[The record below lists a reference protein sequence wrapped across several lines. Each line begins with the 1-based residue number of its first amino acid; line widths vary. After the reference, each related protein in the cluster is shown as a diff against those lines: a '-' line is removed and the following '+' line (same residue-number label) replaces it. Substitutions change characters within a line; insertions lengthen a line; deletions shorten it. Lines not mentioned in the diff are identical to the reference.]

1 MPPGALWRAF
11 DTIII
16 LNEATR
22 FEQDHAWGQFCSL
35 ARKGQWDEKFV
46 QLLNSRVL
54 TSGHIQWKNCDLQQS
69 CAELANSLIKAVS
82 TKTTYVTP
90 DNETRLAINN
100 AFIAELA
107 ESLPNGHYPIR
118 VVAKF
123 NGGLNG
129 KSAEDISKVMSLPDS
144 RFHKLAPYIDIV
156 PGTVHIYFVYTINF
170 LKTFQECQLLSTTI

>member
-1 MPPGALWRAF
+1 MRNKKVSKSKNWKWIGDCLTLLLS
-11 DTIII
+11 TIEY
-16 LNEATR
+16 L
-22 FEQDHAWGQFCSL
+22 C
-35 ARKGQWDEKFV
+35 V
-46 QLLNSRVL
+46 QPDQYCNQKLRR
-54 TSGHIQWKNCDLQQS
+54 WECDRDLQQS

-156 PGTVHIYFVYTINF
+156 PGTVHIYFVYTTNF